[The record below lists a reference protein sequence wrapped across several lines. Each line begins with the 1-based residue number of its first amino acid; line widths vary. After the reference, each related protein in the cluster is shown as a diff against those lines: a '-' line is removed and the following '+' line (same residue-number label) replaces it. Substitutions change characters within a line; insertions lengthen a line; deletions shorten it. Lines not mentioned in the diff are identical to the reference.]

1 MYNRKEIFD
10 SIQKARIKKLE
21 DDVKFLMEYITN
33 EKNKVKETTTTTT
46 KKTKSI
52 IEE

>member
-10 SIQKARIKKLE
+10 SVQKARIKKLE

-33 EKNKVKETTTTTT
+33 EKSTAKETTITTT
-46 KKTKSI
+46 KKKKSPA
-52 IEE
+52 EK

>member
-33 EKNKVKETTTTTT
+33 EKNKVKEAATTTT
-46 KKTKSI
+46 KKKKSPA
-52 IEE
+52 EK

>member
-33 EKNKVKETTTTTT
+33 EKNKVKETTITTT
-46 KKTKSI
+46 KKKKSPA
-52 IEE
+52 EK